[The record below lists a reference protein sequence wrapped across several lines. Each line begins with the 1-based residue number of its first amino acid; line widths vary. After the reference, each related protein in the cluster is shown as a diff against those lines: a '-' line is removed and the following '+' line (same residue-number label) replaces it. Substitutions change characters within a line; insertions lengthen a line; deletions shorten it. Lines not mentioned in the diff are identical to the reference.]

1 MGGVVRVRV
10 KSSPKQLHKEG
21 IHYPCAVR
29 SHYGLSVCPPIRLF
43 IGLPSA
49 VVVTPLQ
56 DKRCSSCC
64 RDLSV
69 CPVRPVGQK
78 PLRAAEREGG
88 ARERER
94 ERYLSVPKEK
104 ERARESI
111 REVERERQK
120 NERERERE
128 Y

>member
-56 DKRCSSCC
+56 DRRCSSCC

-88 ARERER
+88 ERERER
-94 ERYLSVPKEK
+94 ER
-104 ERARESI
+104 AI
-111 REVERERQK
+111 AFGT
-120 NERERERE
+120 ERERESKRE
-128 Y
+128 YKRGRERKTEK